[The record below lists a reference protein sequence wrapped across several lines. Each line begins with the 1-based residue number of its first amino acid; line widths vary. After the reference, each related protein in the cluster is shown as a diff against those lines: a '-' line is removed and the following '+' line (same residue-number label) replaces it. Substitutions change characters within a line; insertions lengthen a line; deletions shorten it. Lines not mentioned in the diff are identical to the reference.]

1 MMGVKLP
8 ETVGAE
14 REIWGV
20 IQLLTS
26 PSEEDIDSA
35 MRLMINDQIRGY
47 CLQDKEKWEPGCLT
61 ICSH

>member
-1 MMGVKLP
+1 MMGVTLP

-14 REIWGV
+14 REIWEDVEIWGV
-20 IQLLTS
+20 IQLVTS

-47 CLQDKEKWEPGCLT
+47 CLQDKEK
-61 ICSH
+61 